1 MHDLL
6 ELDGFD
12 LKLLAALQEDGR
24 LTSQQLGERIGL
36 SASQCS
42 RRRMA
47 LEAAGIIRRY
57 KAELAAEALGLHV
70 LAFIQVTLAT
80 HSSGNAQRFRDFI
93 GGIEE
98 IQEGYAMTGE
108 ADYLLK
114 AHVPDLRALARLLND
129 TLLAHDSVAR
139 LRSSIV
145 LERLKD
151 SGRLPLAG
159 VGVKRQKSLQ
169 TP

>member
-1 MHDLL
+1 MHDLV
-6 ELDGFD
+6 ELDRFD

-93 GGIEE
+93 GDIDE
-98 IQEGYAMTGE
+98 IQEAYAMTGE

-114 AHVPDLRALARLLND
+114 AHVPDLRSLARLLND

-159 VGVKRQKSLQ
+159 VSVKRQKPL
-169 TP
+169 